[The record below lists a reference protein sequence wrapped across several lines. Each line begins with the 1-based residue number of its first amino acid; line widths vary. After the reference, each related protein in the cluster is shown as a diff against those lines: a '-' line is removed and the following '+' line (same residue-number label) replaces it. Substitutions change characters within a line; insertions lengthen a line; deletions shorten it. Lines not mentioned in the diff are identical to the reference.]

1 MDISKSSFASSMQD
15 ENNYVVEV
23 VKPSLS
29 RKKFFERN
37 LKKIL

>member
-1 MDISKSSFASSMQD
+1 MDISKSSFGSSMQD

-29 RKKFFERN
+29 RKKVFERN
-37 LKKIL
+37 LKKVL